1 MNKFIWE
8 ASKDRGDT
16 IGGSGANPQAH
27 DEGGGPTFLRQ
38 RKGGG
43 QKLLEVSKR
52 EGRTFLRFV
61 VKIFQREGGD
71 FPACH

>member
-27 DEGGGPTFLRQ
+27 EGGGPTFLRQ
-38 RKGGG
+38 RKGGA
-43 QKLLEVSKR
+43 
-52 EGRTFLRFV
+52 
-61 VKIFQREGGD
+61 KIVRSV
-71 FPACH
+71 